1 MGFLDMGILEIL
13 LILVVAL
20 IIWGPGK
27 LPEIAKTLGRITRT
41 MRRATFDLTTAVT
54 KELDAEEK
62 DRLSQSSNS
71 SSNEPKQPLDVT
83 PTEPEDEETTGPS
96 DQ

>member
-20 IIWGPGK
+20 IIWGPEK
-27 LPEIAKTLGRITRT
+27 VPEIAKTLGKITRT
-41 MRRATFDLTTAVT
+41 LRRATFDLTTTVT
-54 KELDAEEK
+54 KELDTEEK
-62 DRLSQSSNS
+62 DRPPQSRISRS
-71 SSNEPKQPLDVT
+71 DETKQPLDAT
-83 PTEPEDEETTGPS
+83 PTEPQDEETTGPS